1 VSGGKDIMKFGDK
14 MEGHSRAYQ
23 AVSVSTGR
31 CTFSRQFVAPTHR
44 SRHWSDSV
52 SSLRYFCRAGDALGR
67 LTLDPEQPSPT
78 CPRCDATSLQLPL
91 R

>member
-31 CTFSRQFVAPTHR
+31 CTFSRQFVAYRVAR
-44 SRHWSDSV
+44 SCGHDRFASKADM
-52 SSLRYFCRAGDALGR
+52 
-67 LTLDPEQPSPT
+67 
-78 CPRCDATSLQLPL
+78 
-91 R
+91 